1 MDVKKHITALG
12 FIPKNGTSGIY
23 HKRYI
28 QATTTMSYPLI
39 SIRNISNT
47 VIKS

>member
-12 FIPKNGTSGIY
+12 FIPKNGQVVYII
-23 HKRYI
+23 RYI